1 MAEEKKQNLR
11 LWFWR
16 TSALLLVIVF
26 FVARYFLRDQLPV
39 REVRVSHQEVLN
51 TVSTNGRVEPLAN
64 YEIHSPV
71 SATVKAVYVTAG
83 EQIPAGKLLLQLD
96 DIQARARVASAE
108 SGVKSAQA
116 ALDAALHNGTPQERQ
131 ASASDITRARI
142 DRDQAQHDLDA
153 LTKLKSTGAAS
164 ESEVSAAQQRLD
176 SAQAALHA
184 AEQGAQ
190 TRYSSAEIDRAR
202 AQLADAESALAAAD
216 EVLAQTAPRSPIA
229 GTVYSLSTSRSEF
242 AEEGKPLME
251 IADLS
256 HERVRAYF
264 DEPSI
269 GQLAV
274 GQKILIKWDAKP
286 GHSWDGHIVQ
296 VPTTIITY
304 GTRNVGEVLVAI
316 DSPATDLL
324 PDTNVT
330 VTVTTSS
337 EPNTLA
343 VPREA
348 LHSENGKP
356 YVFKVVDDKL
366 VRTAVTIGTPNL
378 NLAPILTGLQEGD
391 YVATGTTNGLPLQE
405 GVPIK
410 VVR

>member
-1 MAEEKKQNLR
+1 MVEERKNTLR

-16 TSALLLVIVF
+16 GSAVLLVLVF
-26 FVARYFLRDQLPV
+26 FVARYILRDQLPV
-39 REVRVSHQEVLN
+39 REVRVGHQEVLN

-64 YEIHSPV
+64 YEIHSPI

-96 DIQARARVASAE
+96 DLQARSRVASAE
-108 SGVKSAQA
+108 SGVRA
-116 ALDAALHNGTPQERQ
+116 AKAGLDAALHNGTQQERQ
-131 ASASDITRARI
+131 ASAADIARARI
-142 DRDQAQHDLDA
+142 ERDQAQRDLIA
-153 LTKLKSTGAAS
+153 LTGLKASGAAS
-164 ESEVSAAQQRLD
+164 AAEVASAQQRLD
-176 SAQAALHA
+176 SAQAALQA

-190 TRYSSAEIDRAR
+190 TRYTSIEVDRAR
-202 AQLADAESALAAAD
+202 AQLADAQSALAAAN

-242 AEEGKPLME
+242 AEQGKTLME

-256 HERVRAYF
+256 HERVRAFF

-274 GQKILIKWDAKP
+274 GQKIQINWVAKP
-286 GHSWDGHIVQ
+286 GHSWSGHIVQ
-296 VPTTIITY
+296 TPTTIITAFN
-304 GTRNVGEVLVAI
+304 RNVGEVLVAI
-316 DSPATDLL
+316 DSPSADLL

-330 VTVTTSS
+330 VKVTTSS

-348 LHSENGKP
+348 LRSENGKP
-356 YVFKVVDDKL
+356 YVFKVVNDRL
-366 VRTAVTIGTPNL
+366 VRTSVTIGTPNL

>member
-1 MAEEKKQNLR
+1 MAEKKNYNLR

-16 TSALLLVIVF
+16 SSALILVLVF

-39 REVRVSHQEVLN
+39 REVRVGHQEVLN
-51 TVSTNGRVEPLAN
+51 TISENGRVEPLAN
-64 YEIHSPV
+64 YEIHSPI
-71 SATVKAVYVTAG
+71 STTVKAVYVTAG

-96 DIQARARVASAE
+96 DLQARSRVASAE

-116 ALDAALHNGTPQERQ
+116 ALDAALHNGTVQERQ
-131 ASASDITRARI
+131 ASAADIARARI
-142 DRDQAQHDLDA
+142 DHDQAQHDLDA
-153 LTKLKSTGAAS
+153 LTRLKATGAAS
-164 ESEVSAAQQRLD
+164 GAEVAAAQERLD
-176 SAQAALHA
+176 STQAALHA

-190 TRYSSAEIDRAR
+190 SRYSTAEADRAR
-202 AQLADAESALAAAD
+202 AQLADAQSALAAASD
-216 EVLAQTAPRSPIA
+216 ILAQTAPRSPIA
-229 GTVYSLSTSRSEF
+229 GTVYSLSTSRTEF
-242 AEEGKPLME
+242 AEAGKLLME
-251 IADLS
+251 IADIS

-274 GQKILIKWDAKP
+274 GQKIQIKWDAKP
-286 GHSWDGHIVQ
+286 GHSWQGHITQTPV
-296 VPTTIITY
+296 TIITY

-316 DSPATDLL
+316 DSPAPELL

-356 YVFKVVDDKL
+356 YVFKIVNDKL

-378 NLAPILTGLQEGD
+378 NLAPVLSGLQEGD

-405 GVPIK
+405 GMAIK

>member
-16 TSALLLVIVF
+16 SSALLLVIVF

>member
-16 TSALLLVIVF
+16 SSALLLVIVF

-296 VPTTIITY
+296 VPTTIITF

>member
-108 SGVKSAQA
+108 SGVKAAQA
-116 ALDAALHNGTPQERQ
+116 GLDAALHNGTQQERQ